1 MATKEQV
8 DKVFAAVEDS
18 KPKDLSKI
26 TNETMSGIG
35 AVLRFLY
42 ESDRDITAGQIS
54 SFMNVSTAR
63 VAALLK
69 KMEARGLI
77 VKSTGEN
84 DARTTVV
91 RLSSKGIETVKI
103 MKEKMIRD
111 ISAVIDKIGMEPF
124 LEYIEMTKRISSII
138 SENGSCLPVL

>member
-91 RLSSKGIETVKI
+91 RLSSKGK
-103 MKEKMIRD
+103 
-111 ISAVIDKIGMEPF
+111 
-124 LEYIEMTKRISSII
+124 
-138 SENGSCLPVL
+138 

>member
-84 DARTTVV
+84 DPRTTVV